1 MKKVVLNGCY
11 GGFSLSEKAYNFLN
25 IAWDGYGYD
34 FMNDR
39 ENPKLVECVEKLGED
54 ANGSCAN
61 LYIEEYDDENFIYEI
76 DDYDG
81 CESLILIPVVSEKR
95 LVNCNSI
102 YEIVEYLKS
111 LNITVV

>member
-39 ENPKLVECVEKLGED
+39 ENPKL
-54 ANGSCAN
+54 
-61 LYIEEYDDENFIYEI
+61 
-76 DDYDG
+76 
-81 CESLILIPVVSEKR
+81 
-95 LVNCNSI
+95 
-102 YEIVEYLKS
+102 
-111 LNITVV
+111 